1 MKGEQKNMDC
11 DHACHMIQKL
21 MGVLRQLEVAYGYL
35 IQNAPTE
42 EARRMMELNLITVRH
57 SMEKLHGMMNEMMEH
72 MTPTGETLE
81 ETPVFV
87 NFVDAARYAFV
98 KETQAIAMANNLIM
112 VTHDCYHATL
122 HGIIVDHQLNAM
134 RILFILT

>member
-1 MKGEQKNMDC
+1 MDC
-11 DHACHMIQKL
+11 NHACHMIQKL

-35 IQNAPTE
+35 IMNAPTE
-42 EARRMMELNLITVRH
+42 ETRRMMEMNLMTVRH
-57 SMEKLHGMMNEMMEH
+57 SMEKLHEMMNEMMEH

-87 NFVDAARYAFV
+87 NFVDAARYAFI

-112 VTHDCYHATL
+112 IMDKCYHDDL
-122 HGIIVDHQLNAM
+122 QSIIVAHQLNAM